1 MVSKLRTLTEN
12 GDLTLLRAWLQ
23 EHGTLDITDA
33 LVRLDPRERAV
44 PFRLLDKDRA
54 LAVFEALDPVH
65 QQRLLEGLR
74 DERVRELVHALEPDD
89 RARLLDEMPAA
100 VATRLQAGLA
110 PEQRA
115 ATAVLLGYPAGSAG
129 RIMTPD
135 FTSVRASMTAA
146 DALAK
151 VRRAG
156 PRPSRPQ
163 TLVLPVTDDERRL
176 IGVVE
181 LPDLVTAAPATR
193 IRDLMRPETLS
204 ASVDEE
210 QERAARLVQEADLI
224 ALPVVDREE
233 RLVGMITV
241 DDAME
246 IVEVEDTEDFSRAGG
261 AEPLE
266 QPYLAAGVFRLAR
279 KRAPWLMALAV
290 TFTLTVVVLHSF
302 EDALSAL
309 PALAFFVPMLIGTG
323 GNSGAQAATLVVRA
337 MAVGEVRFG
346 DLTKIIV
353 REMRVGLV
361 LGLMLAAVGVPV
373 VALVYD
379 LAIALV
385 IGLTLVGIC
394 TWASFAGGMLPL
406 VAKRIGID
414 PAVVSS
420 PFIAT
425 LVDATGLVMYFLIA
439 YALIGDRLTVAATVA
454 AAGLGA

>member
-1 MVSKLRTLTEN
+1 MVSELREFTEEQ
-12 GDLTLLRAWLQ
+12 DFAALRSWL
-23 EHGTLDITDA
+23 EENGTLDITDA
-33 LVRLDPRERAV
+33 LSRLEPEERAM

-65 QQRLLEGLR
+65 QQQLLDALR
-74 DERVRELVHALEPDD
+74 EERVRELVTAMQPDD
-89 RARLLDEMPAA
+89 RVRLLDEMPAA
-100 VATRLQAGLA
+100 VATRLQAGLP

-115 ATAVLLGYPAGSAG
+115 ATAALLGYPPGSAG

-135 FTSVRASMTAA
+135 VTNVRASMTAA

-156 PRPSRPQ
+156 RRPMRSQ
-163 TLVLPVTDDERRL
+163 MLVLPVTDDERRL
-176 IGVVE
+176 IGVVD
-181 LPDLVTAAPATR
+181 LPDVVAAEPSTR
-193 IRDLMRPETLS
+193 IRDLMQPETLYVR
-204 ASVDEE
+204 ADEE
-210 QERAARLVQEADLI
+210 QERAARLIQEADLI
-224 ALPVVDREE
+224 ALPVVDRED

-246 IVEVEDTEDFSRAGG
+246 IVEAEDTEDFSRVGG
-261 AEPLE
+261 TEPLE
-266 QPYLAAGVFRLAR
+266 LPYLSAGVFQLAR
-279 KRAPWLMALAV
+279 KRAPWLLTLAV
-290 TFTLTVVVLHSF
+290 AFTLTVVVLNSF
-302 EDALSAL
+302 EQALEAL
-309 PALAFFVPMLIGTG
+309 PALAFFIPMLIGTG

-346 DLTKIIV
+346 DLTKIIF

-361 LGLMLAAVGVPV
+361 LGTTLAV
-373 VALVYD
+373 VALPLVSLVYTVPIGTV
-379 LAIALV
+379 IA
-385 IGLTLVGIC
+385 LTLVGIC

-406 VAKRIGID
+406 IAKRVGID

-439 YALIGDRLTVAATVA
+439 YAVIGDQLTVAAA
-454 AAGLGA
+454 ALGA

>member
-12 GDLTLLRAWLQ
+12 GDLTSLRAWLE

-33 LVRLDPRERAV
+33 LARLDPQDRAV

-54 LAVFEALDPVH
+54 LAVFEALDPMH
-65 QQRLLEGLR
+65 QQQLLEGLR

-100 VATRLQAGLA
+100 VATRLQAGLP

-115 ATAVLLGYPAGSAG
+115 ATAALLGYPAGSAG

-135 FTSVRASMTAA
+135 FTSVRASMTVA
-146 DALAK
+146 DALTK
-151 VRRAG
+151 LRRAG
-156 PRPSRPQ
+156 QRATRAQ
-163 TLVLPVTDDERRL
+163 TLVLPVTDDERHL
-176 IGVVE
+176 LGVVE
-181 LPDLVTAAPATR
+181 LPDLVTAAANTR
-193 IRDLMRPETLS
+193 IRELMKAETW
-204 ASVDEE
+204 SVRADEE
-210 QERAARLVQEADLI
+210 QERAARLIQEADLI
-224 ALPVVDREE
+224 ALPVVDREN

-246 IVEVEDTEDFSRAGG
+246 VVEAEDTEDFSRAGG

-266 QPYLAAGVFRLAR
+266 QPYLAASVLQLAR
-279 KRAPWLMALAV
+279 KRAPWLMTLAV
-290 TFTLTVVVLHSF
+290 AFSLTVIVLNSF
-302 EDALSAL
+302 EEALEAL

-337 MAVGEVRFG
+337 MAVGEVRLSDIG
-346 DLTKIIV
+346 RIIM

-361 LGLMLAAVGVPV
+361 LGTLLAV
-373 VALVYD
+373 VAFPIVTAFYSVS
-379 LAIALV
+379 IATV
-385 IGLTLVGIC
+385 ISFTLVGIC

-406 VAKRIGID
+406 IAKRIGID

-425 LVDATGLVMYFLIA
+425 LVDATGLVLYFLIA
-439 YALIGDRLTVAATVA
+439 YAVIGDHLTVAAA
-454 AAGLGA
+454 ALGG

>member
-1 MVSKLRTLTEN
+1 MVSELREFTEEQ
-12 GDLTLLRAWLQ
+12 DFAALRSWL
-23 EHGTLDITDA
+23 EENGTLDITDA
-33 LVRLDPRERAV
+33 LSRLEPEERAL

-65 QQRLLEGLR
+65 QQQLLDALR
-74 DERVRELVHALEPDD
+74 EERVRELVNAMQPDD
-89 RARLLDEMPAA
+89 RVRLLDEMPAA
-100 VATRLQAGLA
+100 VATRLQAGLP

-115 ATAVLLGYPAGSAG
+115 ATAALLGYPPGSAG

-135 FTSVRASMTAA
+135 VTNVRASMTAA

-156 PRPSRPQ
+156 RRPMRSQ
-163 TLVLPVTDDERRL
+163 MLVLPVTDDERRL
-176 IGVVE
+176 IGVVD
-181 LPDLVTAAPATR
+181 LPDVVAAEPSTR
-193 IRDLMRPETLS
+193 IRDLMQPETLYVR
-204 ASVDEE
+204 ADEE
-210 QERAARLVQEADLI
+210 QERAARLIQEADLI
-224 ALPVVDREE
+224 ALPVVDRED

-246 IVEVEDTEDFSRAGG
+246 IVEAEDTEDFSRVGG
-261 AEPLE
+261 TEPLE
-266 QPYLAAGVFRLAR
+266 LPYLSAGVFQLAR
-279 KRAPWLMALAV
+279 KRAPWLLTLAV
-290 TFTLTVVVLHSF
+290 AFTLTVVVLNSF
-302 EDALSAL
+302 EQALEAL
-309 PALAFFVPMLIGTG
+309 PALAFFIPMLIGTG

-346 DLTKIIV
+346 DLTKIIF

-361 LGLMLAAVGVPV
+361 LGTTLAV
-373 VALVYD
+373 VALPLVSLVYTVPIGTV
-379 LAIALV
+379 IA
-385 IGLTLVGIC
+385 LTLVGIC

-406 VAKRIGID
+406 IAKRVGID

-439 YALIGDRLTVAATVA
+439 YAVIGDQLTVAAA
-454 AAGLGA
+454 ALGA

>member
-12 GDLTLLRAWLQ
+12 GDLTSLRAWL
-23 EHGTLDITDA
+23 EENGTLDITDA
-33 LVRLDPRERAV
+33 LARLDPQDRAV

-54 LAVFEALDPVH
+54 LAVFEALDPIH
-65 QQRLLEGLR
+65 QQQLLEGLR
-74 DERVRELVHALEPDD
+74 DERVRELVYALEPDD

-100 VATRLQAGLA
+100 VATRLQAGLP
-110 PEQRA
+110 PEERA

-135 FTSVRASMTAA
+135 FTSVRASMTVA

-151 VRRAG
+151 LRRAG
-156 PRPSRPQ
+156 RRPSRAQ

-181 LPDLVTAAPATR
+181 LPDLVTAPPATR
-193 IRDLMRPETLS
+193 IRELMQPETLYVR
-204 ASVDEE
+204 VDEE
-210 QERAARLVQEADLI
+210 QERAARLIQEADLI
-224 ALPVVDREE
+224 ALPVVDRED

-246 IVEVEDTEDFSRAGG
+246 IVEAEDTEDFSRAGG

-266 QPYLAAGVFRLAR
+266 QPYLAAGVLQLAR
-279 KRAPWLMALAV
+279 KRAPWLMTLAV
-290 TFTLTVVVLHSF
+290 AFTLTVVVLNSF
-302 EDALSAL
+302 EQALEAL

-337 MAVGEVRFG
+337 MAVGEVRLS
-346 DLTKIIV
+346 DITKIIS

-361 LGLMLAAVGVPV
+361 LGAMLAAVAFPV
-373 VALVYD
+373 VGLVYN
-379 LAIALV
+379 ASIATV
-385 IGLTLVGIC
+385 ISLTLIGIC

-406 VAKRIGID
+406 IAKRIGID

-439 YALIGDRLTVAATVA
+439 YAVIGDQLTVAAA
-454 AAGLGA
+454 ALGG

>member
-1 MVSKLRTLTEN
+1 MVSMLRNLAEEE
-12 GDLTLLRAWLQ
+12 DLTALRAWL
-23 EHGTLDITDA
+23 EENGTLDITDA
-33 LVRLDPRERAV
+33 LARLEPEERAL

-54 LAVFEALDPVH
+54 LAVFEALDPIH
-65 QQRLLEGLR
+65 QQQLLEALR
-74 DERVRELVHALEPDD
+74 DERVRELVHALQPDD

-100 VATRLQAGLA
+100 VATRLQAGLPPA
-110 PEQRA
+110 QRA
-115 ATAVLLGYPAGSAG
+115 ATATLLGYPVGSAG

-151 VRRAG
+151 ARRAG
-156 PRPSRPQ
+156 RRPMRSQ
-163 TLVLPVTDDERRL
+163 MLVLPVTDDERRL
-176 IGVVE
+176 IGVVD
-181 LPDLVTAAPATR
+181 LPDVVTADPSTR
-193 IRDLMRPETLS
+193 IRDLMQPETLLVR
-204 ASVDEE
+204 AEEE
-210 QERAARLVQEADLI
+210 QERAARLIGEADLI
-224 ALPVVDREE
+224 ALPVVDREN

-246 IVEVEDTEDFSRAGG
+246 VVEAEDTEDFSRVGG

-266 QPYLAAGVFRLAR
+266 LPYLSAGVFQLAR
-279 KRAPWLMALAV
+279 KRAPWLLTLAV
-290 TFTLTVVVLHSF
+290 AFTLTVVVLNSF
-302 EDALSAL
+302 EEALEAL

-346 DLTKIIV
+346 DITKIIL

-361 LGLMLAAVGVPV
+361 LGTTLAALAFPIVGLFYTVS
-373 VALVYD
+373 
-379 LAIALV
+379 IAAV
-385 IGLTLVGIC
+385 ISLTLVGIC

-406 VAKRIGID
+406 IAKRIGID

-439 YALIGDRLTVAATVA
+439 YAVIGDQLTVATA
-454 AAGLGA
+454 ALGG

>member
-1 MVSKLRTLTEN
+1 MVSTLRNLTEEE
-12 GDLTLLRAWLQ
+12 DLAALRAWL
-23 EHGTLDITDA
+23 EENGTLDITDA
-33 LVRLDPRERAV
+33 LARLEPEERAL

-65 QQRLLEGLR
+65 QQQLLEALR
-74 DERVRELVHALEPDD
+74 DERVRELVHALQPDD

-100 VATRLQAGLA
+100 VATRLQAGL
-110 PEQRA
+110 PLEQRA
-115 ATAVLLGYPAGSAG
+115 ATAALLGYPVGSAG

-135 FTSVRASMTAA
+135 FTNVRASMTAA

-151 VRRAG
+151 ARRAG
-156 PRPSRPQ
+156 RRPMRSQ
-163 TLVLPVTDDERRL
+163 MLVLPVTDDERRL
-176 IGVVE
+176 IGVVD
-181 LPDLVTAAPATR
+181 LPDLVTADPSTR
-193 IRDLMRPETLS
+193 IRDLMQPETLLVR
-204 ASVDEE
+204 ADEE
-210 QERAARLVQEADLI
+210 QERAARLIGEADLI
-224 ALPVVDREE
+224 ALPVVDREN

-246 IVEVEDTEDFSRAGG
+246 VVEAEDTEDFSRVGG

-266 QPYLAAGVFRLAR
+266 LPYLSAGVFQLAR
-279 KRAPWLMALAV
+279 KRAPWLLTLAV
-290 TFTLTVVVLHSF
+290 AFTLTVVVLSSF
-302 EDALSAL
+302 EEALEAL

-346 DLTKIIV
+346 DITKIV
-353 REMRVGLV
+353 MREMRVGLV
-361 LGLMLAAVGVPV
+361 LGTSLAALAFPIVGLFYTVS
-373 VALVYD
+373 
-379 LAIALV
+379 IAAV
-385 IGLTLVGIC
+385 ISLTLVGIC

-406 VAKRIGID
+406 IAKRIGID

-439 YALIGDRLTVAATVA
+439 YAVIGDQLTVAAA
-454 AAGLGA
+454 ALGG

>member
-1 MVSKLRTLTEN
+1 MVSKLRTLTED
-12 GDLTLLRAWLQ
+12 GDLTSLRAWLE

-33 LVRLDPRERAV
+33 LARLDPQDRAV

-65 QQRLLEGLR
+65 QQQLLEGLR

-100 VATRLQAGLA
+100 VATRLQSGLP

-135 FTSVRASMTAA
+135 FTSVRASMTVA

-151 VRRAG
+151 LRRAG
-156 PRPSRPQ
+156 RRATRAQ
-163 TLVLPVTDDERRL
+163 TLVLPVTDDERHL
-176 IGVVE
+176 LGVVE
-181 LPDLVTAAPATR
+181 LPDLVTAPPNTR
-193 IRDLMRPETLS
+193 IRDLMQPETLYVR
-204 ASVDEE
+204 VDEE
-210 QERAARLVQEADLI
+210 QERAARLIQEADLI
-224 ALPVVDREE
+224 ALPVVDREN

-246 IVEVEDTEDFSRAGG
+246 IVEAEDTEDFSRAGG

-266 QPYLAAGVFRLAR
+266 QPYLAATVLQLAR
-279 KRAPWLMALAV
+279 KRAPWLMTLAV
-290 TFTLTVVVLHSF
+290 AFTLTVVVLHSF
-302 EDALSAL
+302 EGALEAL

-337 MAVGEVRFG
+337 MAVGEVR
-346 DLTKIIV
+346 LTDVGKIIS

-361 LGLMLAAVGVPV
+361 LGTMLAVAAFPI
-373 VALVYD
+373 VALVYS
-379 LAIALV
+379 ASIATV
-385 IGLTLVGIC
+385 ISLTLVGIC

-406 VAKRIGID
+406 IAKRIGID

-439 YALIGDRLTVAATVA
+439 YAIIGDQLALA
-454 AAGLGA
+454 AALGG